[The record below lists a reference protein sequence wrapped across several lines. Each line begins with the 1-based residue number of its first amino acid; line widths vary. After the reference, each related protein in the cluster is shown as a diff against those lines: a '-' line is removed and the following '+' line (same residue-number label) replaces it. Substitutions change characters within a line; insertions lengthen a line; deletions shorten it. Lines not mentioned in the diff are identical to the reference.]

1 MNMDGHY
8 CHTQALKA
16 LVGLNGESEVNSDR
30 SSSLRRGEQK
40 TQQSLCKIDSMIKIL
55 MQKPMGH
62 LLSHWGEPKS
72 GESTNLYYPALLQTW
87 LQKAVRLQS
96 HWLGMRALIINQL
109 LVQIGL
115 FFFPI
120 HCICIFYGSGCM
132 L

>member
-1 MNMDGHY
+1 MPDIKTAGWLYIVHRAAGWMNMDGHY

-62 LLSHWGEPKS
+62 LLSH
-72 GESTNLYYPALLQTW
+72 
-87 LQKAVRLQS
+87 
-96 HWLGMRALIINQL
+96 
-109 LVQIGL
+109 
-115 FFFPI
+115 
-120 HCICIFYGSGCM
+120 
-132 L
+132 